1 MATKTNRR
9 LPPEIER
16 KYTSL
21 QSILKDMGRVLVAF
35 SGGVDST
42 LVLKAAH
49 DALGRDAA
57 AVTAAS
63 VIHPVWETR
72 EARDS
77 ARAIGV
83 PLRVL
88 RVEPLDDDAFA
99 GNPPERCYHCKRK
112 IFARFQDIARAI
124 GAPLRVLRVEPLEED
139 VFAANPPDRCYHCK
153 RKIFARFLDIALSR
167 GIPWVL
173 DGTNADDAGDF
184 RPGMKALA
192 ELGIRSPLKEA
203 GLAKAEVRRLSRFLG
218 LPTAA
223 KPALACLASRFPYGT
238 KIDKGSLERVGK
250 AEDLLRKLGFG
261 QVRVRHHGAVARLE
275 VEPAQIARLIKPGV
289 REKVSRG
296 LKKLGYAYVALDLD
310 GYRTGS
316 LNETL

>member
-1 MATKTNRR
+1 MGLRAEDRIS
-9 LPPEIER
+9 PAIER
-16 KYTSL
+16 KYARL

-42 LVLKAAH
+42 LLLKAAH
-49 DALGRDAA
+49 DALGRGAV

-63 VIHPVWETR
+63 VIHPAWETR
-72 EARDS
+72 EARD
-77 ARAIGV
+77 
-83 PLRVL
+83 
-88 RVEPLDDDAFA
+88 
-99 GNPPERCYHCKRK
+99 
-112 IFARFQDIARAI
+112 IARGI
-124 GAPLRVLRVEPLEED
+124 GAPLRVLRVEPLED
-139 VFAANPPDRCYHCK
+139 RAFARNPPERCYHCK
-153 RKIFARFLDIALSR
+153 SKIFSRFLEIAQSR

-173 DGTNADDAGDF
+173 DGSNADDAGDF

-203 GLAKAEVRRLSRFLG
+203 GLTKSEIRRLSRSLG

-238 KIDKGSLERVGK
+238 RIDKGSLERVGK
-250 AEDLLRKLGFG
+250 AEDLLRELGFG

-275 VEPAQIARLIKPGV
+275 VDPREFARLMKPRI
-289 REKVSRG
+289 RENISRG
-296 LKKLGYAYVALDLD
+296 LKACGYAYVALDLD

-316 LNETL
+316 LNETLKARRR

>member
-1 MATKTNRR
+1 MATKTKKKLSPATERR
-9 LPPEIER
+9 YER
-16 KYTSL
+16 L

-72 EARDS
+72 EARDI
-77 ARAIGV
+77 ARAIGA

-88 RVEPLDDDAFA
+88 RVEPLEDRAFA
-99 GNPPERCYHCKRK
+99 RNPPERCYHCKRK
-112 IFARFQDIARAI
+112 IFARFQEIART
-124 GAPLRVLRVEPLEED
+124 
-139 VFAANPPDRCYHCK
+139 
-153 RKIFARFLDIALSR
+153 R

-203 GLAKAEVRRLSRFLG
+203 GLVKAEVRRLSRFLG

-275 VEPAQIARLIKPGV
+275 VDPAMIPRLARADV
-289 REKVSRG
+289 REKISRG

-316 LNETL
+316 LNETLSTRRK

>member
-1 MATKTNRR
+1 MAKRTGER
-9 LPPEIER
+9 LAPAIER
-16 KYTSL
+16 KYARL
-21 QSILKDMGRVLVAF
+21 QSILKDMDCVLVAF

-42 LVLKAAH
+42 LLLKAAR
-49 DALGRDAA
+49 DTLGRGAA

-72 EARDS
+72 EAMDI

-112 IFARFQDIARAI
+112 IFARFREIAR
-124 GAPLRVLRVEPLEED
+124 
-139 VFAANPPDRCYHCK
+139 
-153 RKIFARFLDIALSR
+153 SR

-275 VEPAQIARLIKPGV
+275 VEPAMIPRLLKADV
-289 REKVSRG
+289 RGEISRG

-316 LNETL
+316 LNEILKPRKR

>member
-1 MATKTNRR
+1 MPQRTGER
-9 LPPEIER
+9 LPPALEK
-16 KYTSL
+16 KYVRL
-21 QSILKDMGRVLVAF
+21 RSILKDMDRVLVAF

-42 LVLKAAH
+42 LLLKAAREV
-49 DALGRDAA
+49 LGRGAA
-57 AVTAAS
+57 AVMAAS
-63 VIHPVWETR
+63 VIHPAWETR
-72 EARDS
+72 EAKEI
-77 ARAIGV
+77 ARALGV

-88 RVEPLDDDAFA
+88 RVEPLEDRAFA
-99 GNPPERCYHCKRK
+99 RNPPERCYHCKRM
-112 IFARFQDIARAI
+112 
-124 GAPLRVLRVEPLEED
+124 
-139 VFAANPPDRCYHCK
+139 
-153 RKIFARFLDIALSR
+153 IFARFLEIARGR

-203 GLAKAEVRRLSRFLG
+203 GLVKAEVRRISRFLG

-250 AEDLLRKLGFG
+250 AEDLLRRLGFG
-261 QVRVRHHGAVARLE
+261 QVRVRHHGPVARLE
-275 VEPAQIARLIKPGV
+275 VDPVLIPRLVKADIRG
-289 REKVSRG
+289 EISRG

-316 LNETL
+316 LNETLKAPKA

>member
-1 MATKTNRR
+1 MSKGMGER
-9 LPPEIER
+9 LAPSLER
-16 KYTSL
+16 KYVRL
-21 QSILKDMGRVLVAF
+21 RSILKDMDRVLVAF

-42 LVLKAAH
+42 LLLKAAH
-49 DALGRDAA
+49 EVLGNGAA

-63 VIHPVWETR
+63 VIHPAWETR
-72 EARDS
+72 EAR
-77 ARAIGV
+77 
-83 PLRVL
+83 
-88 RVEPLDDDAFA
+88 E
-99 GNPPERCYHCKRK
+99 
-112 IFARFQDIARAI
+112 IARVI
-124 GAPLRVLRVEPLEED
+124 GIPLRVLRVEPLEED

-153 RKIFARFLDIALSR
+153 RKIFARFLEIARGR

-203 GLAKAEVRRLSRFLG
+203 GLVKAEVRQVSRFLG

-238 KIDKGSLERVGK
+238 KIDKRSLERVGK
-250 AEDLLRKLGFG
+250 AEDLLRRLGFG
-261 QVRVRHHGAVARLE
+261 QVRVRHHGPVARLE
-275 VEPAQIARLIKPGV
+275 VDPALIPRLAKADV
-289 REKVSRG
+289 RGKISRG
-296 LKKLGYAYVALDLD
+296 LKRLGYAYVALDLD

-316 LNETL
+316 LNETLKARKT

>member
-1 MATKTNRR
+1 MATKTKKR
-9 LPPEIER
+9 LPPATER
-16 KYTSL
+16 SYARL

-49 DALGRDAA
+49 DALGRGAA

-72 EARDS
+72 EARDI
-77 ARAIGV
+77 ARGIGV

-112 IFARFQDIARAI
+112 IFARFQDIAR
-124 GAPLRVLRVEPLEED
+124 
-139 VFAANPPDRCYHCK
+139 
-153 RKIFARFLDIALSR
+153 SR

-203 GLAKAEVRRLSRFLG
+203 GLAKAEVRRLSRYLG

-275 VEPAQIARLIKPGV
+275 VEPAMIPRLAQADV
-289 REKVSRG
+289 RGKISRG

-316 LNETL
+316 LNETLKSRP

>member
-1 MATKTNRR
+1 MAQRTGER
-9 LPPEIER
+9 LTPAIER
-16 KYTSL
+16 KYARL
-21 QSILKDMGRVLVAF
+21 QSILKDMDRVLVAF

-49 DALGRDAA
+49 DVLGRRAS

-63 VIHPVWETR
+63 VIHPAWETR
-72 EARDS
+72 EARD
-77 ARAIGV
+77 
-83 PLRVL
+83 
-88 RVEPLDDDAFA
+88 
-99 GNPPERCYHCKRK
+99 
-112 IFARFQDIARAI
+112 IARGI

-153 RKIFARFLDIALSR
+153 KKLFSRFQKIARGR

-203 GLAKAEVRRLSRFLG
+203 GLAKAEVRVLSRFLG
-218 LPTAA
+218 MPTAE

-238 KIDKGSLERVGK
+238 RIDKGSLERVGK
-250 AEDLLRKLGFG
+250 AEDLLRELGFG

-275 VEPAQIARLIKPGV
+275 VEPAMISRLLKAEV
-289 REKVSRG
+289 RGKISRG

-316 LNETL
+316 LNETLRARKT

>member
-1 MATKTNRR
+1 MAQRTGER
-9 LPPEIER
+9 LAPAIER
-16 KYTSL
+16 KYARL
-21 QSILKDMGRVLVAF
+21 QSILKDMDHVLVAF

-49 DALGRDAA
+49 DVLGRRAS

-63 VIHPVWETR
+63 VIHPAWETR
-72 EARDS
+72 EARD
-77 ARAIGV
+77 
-83 PLRVL
+83 
-88 RVEPLDDDAFA
+88 
-99 GNPPERCYHCKRK
+99 
-112 IFARFQDIARAI
+112 IARGI

-153 RKIFARFLDIALSR
+153 KKLFSRFQKIARGR

-203 GLAKAEVRRLSRFLG
+203 GLAKAEVRVLSRFLG
-218 LPTAA
+218 MPTAE

-238 KIDKGSLERVGK
+238 RIDKGSLERVGK
-250 AEDLLRKLGFG
+250 AEDLLRELGFG
-261 QVRVRHHGAVARLE
+261 HVRVRHHGAVARLE
-275 VEPAQIARLIKPGV
+275 VEPAMISRLLKAEV
-289 REKVSRG
+289 RGKISRG

-316 LNETL
+316 LNETLRARKT

>member
-1 MATKTNRR
+1 MAKRTEER
-9 LPPEIER
+9 LAPAIER
-16 KYTSL
+16 KYARL
-21 QSILKDMGRVLVAF
+21 QSILKDMDCVLVAF

-42 LVLKAAH
+42 LLLKAAR
-49 DALGRDAA
+49 DTLGRGAA

-72 EARDS
+72 EAMDI

-112 IFARFQDIARAI
+112 IFARFREIAR
-124 GAPLRVLRVEPLEED
+124 
-139 VFAANPPDRCYHCK
+139 
-153 RKIFARFLDIALSR
+153 SR

-203 GLAKAEVRRLSRFLG
+203 GLAKAEVRVLSRFLG
-218 LPTAA
+218 LPTAD

-275 VEPAQIARLIKPGV
+275 VEPAMIPRLLKADV
-289 REKVSRG
+289 RGEISRG

-316 LNETL
+316 LNETLKSRP